1 MRVRKDGCFGFG
13 ARPLAVGSE
22 VENVREAALAAVEC
36 ARALGSSM
44 REPTGWAELGDE
56 SAEDYETPVEI
67 RSDERRVGKECRA
80 RWAPH
85 HYKQTDRINAV
96 E

>member
-13 ARPLAVGSE
+13 ARPLAAGSE

-56 SAEDYETPVEI
+56 GAEYYETPVEI
-67 RSDERRVGKECRA
+67 GPFGVSWRA
-80 RWAPH
+80 SSA
-85 HYKQTDRINAV
+85 AV
-96 E
+96 SRAAW